1 MIANG
6 ILFKADFDMSKYT
19 EQEILKQF
27 NPADENSFDEEIQA
41 TANVVVTKET
51 VIGKD
56 FKMISYKS
64 DDTFV
69 LEQILESS
77 RFMEEAAPR
86 LLKVIEINP
95 KYFLV
100 AFPYY
105 PTSCEFCE
113 DYDECDHSDFLSEE
127 DEDKIELSRK
137 IEDTIKELA
146 RITMYFIHE
155 NTNPKVIQDKI
166 SDYVSLCFKFTQQ
179 DEELVSMDDI
189 AKDLEQKLLDLWK
202 NNDQDGDDKKD

>member
-27 NPADENSFDEEIQA
+27 NPADKNSFDEDIQA

-77 RFMEEAAPR
+77 HFMEEAAPR
-86 LLKVIEINP
+86 LLKVIEINS

-105 PTSCEFCE
+105 PTSYEFRDDC
-113 DYDECDHSDFLSEE
+113 DESDFLSEE

-137 IEDTIKELA
+137 IEDTVKELA

-155 NTNPKVIQDKI
+155 NTDPKIIQDKI

-189 AKDLEQKLLDLWK
+189 AKDLENKLQDLLENRDK
-202 NNDQDGDDKKD
+202 GSDDDKKD

>member
-27 NPADENSFDEEIQA
+27 NPADKNSFEEEIQA
-41 TANVVVTKET
+41 TTNVVVTKET
-51 VIGKD
+51 VVGKD

-64 DDTFV
+64 EDSFV

-77 RFMEEAAPR
+77 RFMEEAAPK

-100 AFPYY
+100 VYY
-105 PTSCEFCE
+105 VCGII
-113 DYDECDHSDFLSEE
+113 LSTLYTQLAN
-127 DEDKIELSRK
+127 KI
-137 IEDTIKELA
+137 T
-146 RITMYFIHE
+146 
-155 NTNPKVIQDKI
+155 
-166 SDYVSLCFKFTQQ
+166 
-179 DEELVSMDDI
+179 
-189 AKDLEQKLLDLWK
+189 
-202 NNDQDGDDKKD
+202 